1 MVLGKL
7 QSATCTRN
15 RSCLRARTRFPLRA
29 PKMGPATRAAVL
41 FQALCSAIPRPT
53 RVEKRVKRSWIAD
66 ATWKLVDER
75 TSMRRVPTHDRAS
88 AQRLDR
94 QVATAFKADRKARTA
109 EAGADVEASLGEG
122 KAKEAWGRL
131 QAWYKH
137 AGDRPQKPSRQD
149 LRTVTEEYQALFTKD
164 HPPPGQAIPVL
175 AGPFHV
181 LDEIPNEE
189 EIATAVR
196 RLRAGKAPGPSGMR
210 TDHLKRWLAMAKR
223 EEQPDRTT
231 WVKLVT
237 LVQHVYVTGDLPTAL
252 PWATMVLPPKGSG
265 G

>member
-1 MVLGKL
+1 
-7 QSATCTRN
+7 
-15 RSCLRARTRFPLRA
+15 
-29 PKMGPATRAAVL
+29 
-41 FQALCSAIPRPT
+41 
-53 RVEKRVKRSWIAD
+53 
-66 ATWKLVDER
+66 
-75 TSMRRVPTHDRAS
+75 
-88 AQRLDR
+88 LDR

-149 LRTVTEEYQALFTKD
+149 LRAVTEEYQALFTKD